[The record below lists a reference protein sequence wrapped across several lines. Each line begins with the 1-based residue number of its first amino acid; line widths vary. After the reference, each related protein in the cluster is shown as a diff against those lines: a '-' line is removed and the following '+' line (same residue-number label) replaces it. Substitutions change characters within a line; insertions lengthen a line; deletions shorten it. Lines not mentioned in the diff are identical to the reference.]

1 MPSKKRVPCS
11 IKYPGVFFTEDSY
24 GNRVYY
30 IRYRRKSERKLI
42 EEKIKFSLDMTPAK
56 AAGIRSDRIYG
67 KELSNR
73 ETRAERQNA
82 KDIEA
87 GKFTID
93 RLWATYKEAR
103 PDLKAIK
110 TDDYRYQKHLKSLFG
125 DKEPKEILQLDV
137 DRLRLTLG
145 KTRSPQTVKHVLILL
160 DRIVNHGVKKGL
172 STALPFKVQKPEVH
186 NIKTEDLTD
195 QQIRDLLKA
204 IDDDP
209 NILVGNMLKLALFT
223 GMRRGEIFKLKWDDI
238 DFRRGHIAIRNPKGG
253 KDAVIPMSE
262 PAQALLENIPK
273 KKGPLVFPTHD
284 GKQHVTVQNQV
295 RRIREAAG
303 LPKDFRPFHGLRH
316 VFASMLASSGKID
329 MYTLQKLLTHKSP
342 LMTQRYSHLRD
353 EAVKRAATV
362 VGDLFEQ
369 VMQAEKKIA
378 PIKK

>member
-1 MPSKKRVPCS
+1 MPTIKRIPSK
-11 IKYPGVFFTEDSY
+11 YAGVNYTEDPY
-24 GNRVYY
+24 GNRTFY
-30 IRYRRKSERKLI
+30 IRYRKKGERKVI

-56 AAGIRSDRIYG
+56 VAGIRADRIYG
-67 KELSNR
+67 KELSNKEAR
-73 ETRAERQNA
+73 IQAQMV
-82 KDIEA
+82 KDAEA
-87 GKFTID
+87 GKMTID
-93 RLWATYKEAR
+93 RLWTAYKEAR
-103 PDLKAIK
+103 PDLKALK
-110 TDDYRYQKHLKSLFG
+110 TDESRYRKYLLFPFG
-125 DKEPKEILQLDV
+125 DKEPKEILQFDV
-137 DRLRLTLG
+137 DRLRLSLG
-145 KTRSPQTVKHVLILL
+145 KSRSPQTVKHVLILL

-186 NIKTEDLTD
+186 NNKTEDLTD
-195 QQIRDLLKA
+195 EQIRDLLHA
-204 IDDDP
+204 IDEDS
-209 NILVGNMLKLALFT
+209 NVQVGNMLKLALFT
-223 GMRRGEIFKLKWDDI
+223 GMRRGEIFKLQWQDI

-303 LPKDFRPFHGLRH
+303 LPKAFRPFHGLRH

-362 VGDLFEQ
+362 AGDLFDQ
-369 VMQAEKKIA
+369 VMQTEKKIA

>member
-1 MPSKKRVPCS
+1 MV
-11 IKYPGVFFTEDSY
+11 
-24 GNRVYY
+24 
-30 IRYRRKSERKLI
+30 
-42 EEKIKFSLDMTPAK
+42 
-56 AAGIRSDRIYG
+56 
-67 KELSNR
+67 
-73 ETRAERQNA
+73 
-82 KDIEA
+82 KDAEA
-87 GKFTID
+87 GKMTID
-93 RLWATYKEAR
+93 RLWTAYKEAR
-103 PDLKAIK
+103 PDLKALK
-110 TDDYRYQKHLKSLFG
+110 TDESRYHKYLLFPFV
-125 DKEPKEILQLDV
+125 DKEPKEILQFDV
-137 DRLRLTLG
+137 DRLRLSLG
-145 KTRSPQTVKHVLILL
+145 KSRSPQTVKHVLILL

-186 NIKTEDLTD
+186 NNKTEDLTD
-195 QQIRDLLKA
+195 EQIRDLLHA
-204 IDDDP
+204 IDEDS
-209 NILVGNMLKLALFT
+209 NVQVGNMLKLALFT
-223 GMRRGEIFKLKWDDI
+223 GMRRGEIFKLQWQDI

-262 PAQALLENIPK
+262 PAQTLLQNIPK

-362 VGDLFEQ
+362 AGDLFDQ
-369 VMQAEKKIA
+369 VMQTEKKIT